1 MTKTILL
8 VLLIDFIIAIPL
20 LYLNIYIIEKLYLE
34 IILSIIVSIAT
45 IYITSKMI
53 IKKSKEIYKDR

>member
-34 IILSIIVSIAT
+34 IILSIIVSIPT